1 LDQKKLHKTI
11 ESIASQKFNSEEEM
25 LKYVLEQI
33 VNDKSFEITG
43 GRIWKLEPET
53 FSYKLLYQTGKMEA
67 IDPRFK
73 IKLKNYPEFDRI
85 ASERTILADE
95 TLTELKKK
103 GIFRYSATGVG
114 SRIKLNGKIYYEYI
128 LALNSNSLDEEFRLN
143 MSIIATALT
152 SQIRQRRI
160 LASASN
166 LKADLDKARQL
177 QKSILPEHEYKFH
190 NYDIFGLTDP
200 AEIVGG
206 DFFDYL
212 EIGDDQDRLGI
223 AVGDA
228 ASKGVSAAAEAMYIS
243 GALRMASNFEIKIT
257 PLMKKMNQLVNKIFE
272 DDKFSS
278 LFYGELSTDKNGLF
292 LYTNA
297 GHNPPLFYS
306 SRKNRVEY
314 LMVTGPVLGPVP
326 HAKYQIESINFFP
339 GDILLMFSDGIVDS
353 TNSKGEPFPEV
364 RLINLL
370 KNNRNKTPKEI
381 ALRILDDVLRYNKNG
396 TYSDDKTLV
405 VIKRNE

>member
-1 LDQKKLHKTI
+1 MDQKKLHKTI

-128 LALNSNSLDEEFRLN
+128 LALNSNSLNEEFRLN

-306 SRKNRVEY
+306 SRKNKVEY

-326 HAKYQIESINFFP
+326 HAKYQIQSINFFP

>member
-1 LDQKKLHKTI
+1 MDQKKLHKTI
-11 ESIASQKFNSEEEM
+11 ESIASQKFDSEEEM

-53 FSYKLLYQTGKMEA
+53 YSYKLLYQTGKMEK
-67 IDPRFK
+67 IDPRFR
-73 IKLKNYPEFDRI
+73 IRLKNYPEFERI
-85 ASERTILADE
+85 ANERTILADE

-160 LASASN
+160 LASATN

-257 PLMKKMNQLVNKIFE
+257 PLMKRMNQLVNKIFE

-306 SRKNRVEY
+306 SRKNKVEY
-314 LMVTGPVLGPVP
+314 LLVTGPVLGPVP

-339 GDILLMFSDGIVDS
+339 GDILLMFSDGIVES
-353 TNSKGEPFPEV
+353 TNSKGEPYPEV

-370 KNNRNKTPKEI
+370 KNNKSKTPKEI
-381 ALRILDDVLRYNKNG
+381 ALRILDDVIRFTKNG